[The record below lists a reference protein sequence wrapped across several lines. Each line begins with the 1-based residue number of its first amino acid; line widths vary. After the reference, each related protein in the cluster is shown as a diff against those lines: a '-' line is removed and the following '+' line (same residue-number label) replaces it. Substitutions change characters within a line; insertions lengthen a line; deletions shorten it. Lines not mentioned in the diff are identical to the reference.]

1 MSISLFKT
9 REFTNKLLE
18 AVDEGCVDPRDALTA
33 ALSYMSEAEV
43 KDMCAVNEFFAYEED
58 EEEED
63 ESDPL
68 DDFNYVGSR
77 HHY

>member
-1 MSISLFKT
+1 MFGFSHRKARPMTSRLMDMMDSGEIDARAVADMALGWISEDSVKSMMQANDL
-9 REFTNKLLE
+9 
-18 AVDEGCVDPRDALTA
+18 PTA
-33 ALSYMSEAEV
+33 
-43 KDMCAVNEFFAYEED
+43 D
-58 EEEED
+58 EEEEE

>member
-1 MSISLFKT
+1 
-9 REFTNKLLE
+9 
-18 AVDEGCVDPRDALTA
+18 
-33 ALSYMSEAEV
+33 MSEAEV

>member
-1 MSISLFKT
+1 MFGFSHRNARPMTSRLMDMMDSGEIDARAVADMALGWISEDSVKSMMQANDL
-9 REFTNKLLE
+9 
-18 AVDEGCVDPRDALTA
+18 PTA
-33 ALSYMSEAEV
+33 
-43 KDMCAVNEFFAYEED
+43 D
-58 EEEED
+58 EEEEE

>member
-18 AVDEGCVDPRDALTA
+18 AVDEGYIDPRDALTA

>member
-1 MSISLFKT
+1 MSISIFKA

-18 AVDEGCVDPRDALTA
+18 AVDEGYINPRDALAA
-33 ALSYMSEAEV
+33 ALSYMEESEV
-43 KDMCAVNEFFAYEED
+43 KDMCSVNEFFAYEEE

-63 ESDPL
+63 PL
-68 DDFNYVGSR
+68 EDFNYVGSR

>member
-1 MSISLFKT
+1 MSISIFNT
-9 REFTNKLLE
+9 REFTNKLLD
-18 AVDEGCVDPRDALTA
+18 AVDGGMIDPRDALAA

-43 KDMCAVNEFFAYEED
+43 KDMCAVNEFFAYEE
-58 EEEED
+58 EEEE
-63 ESDPL
+63 ETDPL

>member
-18 AVDEGCVDPRDALTA
+18 AVDEGMIDPRDALAA

>member
-1 MSISLFKT
+1 
-9 REFTNKLLE
+9 
-18 AVDEGCVDPRDALTA
+18 
-33 ALSYMSEAEV
+33 MSEAEV
-43 KDMCAVNEFFAYEED
+43 KDMCAVNKFFAYEED
-58 EEEED
+58 EEEE